1 MLAPQPFFTVRGTPI
16 ALRNLLW
23 VLDDMEEVEHITL
36 LTLPFGK
43 DIPFK
48 KVELIRLDRIPLTK
62 QPRPGFSLTKVAYD
76 ITMMEETFKLLR
88 REKYHFVYAV
98 EEAVFI
104 AMLAGKIFSVPYVY
118 DMDSSLPEQLASKRA
133 TKLLAPL
140 ASVLERKALK
150 NAIAVIAVCPVL
162 YEKAKKHNPAA
173 FLLPDTLPNETFPD
187 REEID
192 RFRKDKGWEGKFVF
206 LYTGNFQPYQGV
218 DMLVEAFG
226 QVEGENLI
234 LALVGRGGER
244 FVGTDPRV
252 RFYGE
257 VPPENINLW
266 LAAADALVSPRLS
279 GTNTP
284 MKIYSYLAAGK
295 PIIATSIVSHTQVLN
310 EQVALLVPPESLS
323 WREAMKKVA
332 DDGALRKKLSEG
344 AAKLYAENFSWEKFK
359 ERLKNIF
366 SYIFKKLQK

>member
-23 VLDDMEEVEHITL
+23 VLEEMEEVEHITL
-36 LTLPFGK
+36 LTLPFGE
-43 DIPFK
+43 DLAFK

-76 ITMMEETFKLLR
+76 ITLMEESFKLLR
-88 REKYHFVYAV
+88 REKYNLVYAV

-104 AMLAGKIFSVPYVY
+104 ALLARKIFSLPYVY
-118 DMDSSLPEQLASKRA
+118 DMDSSLPEQLASRKA
-133 TKLLAPL
+133 TSLLAPF
-140 ASVLERKALK
+140 ASWLERKALK
-150 NAIAVIAVCPVL
+150 EALAVIAVCPVL
-162 YEKAKKHNPAA
+162 YERAIKYNPST
-173 FLLPDTLPNETFPD
+173 FLLPDTLPNENFPD
-187 REEID
+187 KEEIQ
-192 RFRKDKGWEGKFVF
+192 RFRKERGWEGKLVF

-218 DMLVEAFG
+218 DMLVEAFR
-226 QVEGENLI
+226 QVEGEKLL
-234 LALVGRGGER
+234 LALVGKGGEK

-257 VPPENINLW
+257 VPPERINLW
-266 LAAADALVSPRLS
+266 LAAADVLVSPRLS

-295 PIIATSIVSHTQVLN
+295 PIIATSITSHTQVLG
-310 EQVALLVPPESLS
+310 EQEALLVAPSSSS
-323 WREAMKKVA
+323 WSEAIRKIA
-332 DDGALRKKLSEG
+332 EDEALRRKLSKG

-359 ERLKNIF
+359 ERVKNIF
-366 SYIFKKLQK
+366 GYIFKKLQK